1 MRRNTWMVKLAAGL
15 GSLLLIGGLCACS
28 TQEEETSSLVS
39 QVEDV
44 SLFPEGASIGGK
56 NIAGKTVDEALE
68 IARAAI
74 DEAVNSM
81 EITVKFR
88 DDTVVLSGE
97 DFTTQNVLELTLP
110 QLLEERLA
118 EDSALNYV
126 VDLSQAGEDKL
137 LAAAQAC
144 ATEAKNATVSGRAE
158 DGSFTFTDEQVGS
171 QVDLAKTL
179 ESVRQLLSQKRG
191 GDIQAAF
198 VETSPPSP
206 RPICRSIL
214 SSCPATARFPP
225 TRPTATATWPWPCPR

>member
-39 QVEDV
+39 QVEDL

-74 DEAVNSM
+74 DEAVNGL

-110 QLLEERLA
+110 QLLEEFSSSHLKPGHFVF
-118 EDSALNYV
+118 SFSITGFSLCV
-126 VDLSQAGEDKL
+126 LFIF
-137 LAAAQAC
+137 
-144 ATEAKNATVSGRAE
+144 
-158 DGSFTFTDEQVGS
+158 GSLGH
-171 QVDLAKTL
+171 LHGAYL
-179 ESVRQLLSQKRG
+179 
-191 GDIQAAF
+191 
-198 VETSPPSP
+198 
-206 RPICRSIL
+206 
-214 SSCPATARFPP
+214 
-225 TRPTATATWPWPCPR
+225 